1 MRYARLALRFWT
13 MVCEPLAVISVH
25 VLAFVF
31 NFNRLAIVA
40 IANGKTGLYRNPCFC
55 LKRPGMPELRD
66 LYPVGDDED
75 VAALALYRH
84 MHERSGHR
92 FPRQNE
98 LRLNSDASNRP
109 QYGARIGLRDKRESD
124 YTIQPS
130 SLALSLAA
138 IHA

>member
-1 MRYARLALRFWT
+1 

-40 IANGKTGLYRNPCFC
+40 IANGKTGLYRNPCLC

-66 LYPVGDDED
+66 LYPVGNDED

-84 MHERSGHR
+84 LHERSGHCC
-92 FPRQNE
+92 PRQ
-98 LRLNSDASNRP
+98 
-109 QYGARIGLRDKRESD
+109 K
-124 YTIQPS
+124 TIQTQ
-130 SLALSLAA
+130 
-138 IHA
+138 